1 MAGDVAGDDAA
12 ESAEDP
18 TEESVSVSTPHAE
31 AGPASSDVGFRL
43 SEPVLHA
50 IDSQIISSGLRLILF
65 LPAFTGFTFFVTWA
79 FSSASPAW
87 WADNIEPNL
96 NMSFSVFLASI
107 SFVVLLGY
115 TLAVGFHRYRV
126 AMSMQAFEQRIDE
139 SNDDHRSVA
148 SLHGFDG
155 LVFSMKQSGHHH
167 NRSLLFAVLA
177 SFMLLVVL
185 YVGPADELGTVS
197 LLGAAALLVLSV
209 GSHLPTRSTPF
220 NMVDRTGLMAAYSP
234 PVHPSTLSM
243 VFNDLLKTHMDPLL
257 RSEYDEYCKGLEG
270 GFRKTVKRAFA
281 HEKFLMTLYR
291 HATGLDRSTMENELK
306 EILTLKGMEYVFKHP
321 VFTLEVWLVLM
332 GTITKRSPAF
342 FRMVDRLKQNLE
354 SGDSPAMEDLVF
366 EVDMENVVTDRAN
379 LFTLFHNLS
388 DQPRTV
394 VFRVQTPNFLP
405 KDVALTY
412 RLEPGQR
419 YWWSTKSLPL
429 AQKGNEDVLGKMSGL
444 LMDSTVSWQTLVP
457 ISNGDATVSVRLEET
472 NGELLLGRQINVRVR
487 AEFSQW
493 LRRTGAIMAY
503 VLGGCGVLVSSVMI
517 SLQVFGIT
525 G

>member
-1 MAGDVAGDDAA
+1 MADDAAGDDTA
-12 ESAEDP
+12 EGADQHLDETLS
-18 TEESVSVSTPHAE
+18 
-31 AGPASSDVGFRL
+31 ASSSESKPGSPPPDVGFRL
-43 SEPVLHA
+43 SESVLHA
-50 IDSQIISSGLRLILF
+50 IDSQIISSGLRLVLF
-65 LPAFTGFTFFVTWA
+65 LPAFTAFTFFVTWA
-79 FSSASPAW
+79 FSSASPVW
-87 WADNIEPNL
+87 WAENIEPNL
-96 NMSFSVFLASI
+96 NMTFSVFLASI

-126 AMSMQAFEQRIDE
+126 AMSMRAFEQRIND

-155 LVFSMKQSGHHH
+155 LVYSMKQAGHHH
-167 NRSLLFAVLA
+167 NRSLVFAVLS

-185 YVGPADELGTVS
+185 YVGPSDEMGTLS
-197 LLGAAALLVLSV
+197 LMGAAAFLVLSV

-257 RSEYDEYCKGLEG
+257 RSEYDEYCKGLEN

-291 HATGLDRSTMENELK
+291 HATGLDRSTMEDELK
-306 EILTLKGMEYVFKHP
+306 EILTTKGTEYVFSHP

-332 GTITKRSPAF
+332 GTISKRSPAF

-354 SGDSPAMEDLVF
+354 SGDDPAMDDLVF

-412 RLEPGQR
+412 RLEPGER
-419 YWWSTKSLPL
+419 YWWSSKALPL
-429 AQKGNEDVLGKMSGL
+429 AQKGNDDVLGKMSGL

-503 VLGGCGVLVSSVMI
+503 VLGGCGVLVSSVLI